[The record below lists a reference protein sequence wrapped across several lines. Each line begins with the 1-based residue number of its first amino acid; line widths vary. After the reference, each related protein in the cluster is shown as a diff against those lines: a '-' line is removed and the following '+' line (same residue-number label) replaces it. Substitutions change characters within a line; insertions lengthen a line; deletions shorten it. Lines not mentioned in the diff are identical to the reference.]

1 MELQRIR
8 IDAPK
13 NDYDEIISEVVRL
26 IKEISSGES
35 NFTVGIGMP
44 GSIHPETNL
53 VQVSNTKAL
62 EGKSV

>member
-1 MELQRIR
+1 MNFQKIL
-8 IDAPK
+8 K
-13 NDYDEIISEVVRL
+13 
-26 IKEISSGES
+26 

-62 EGKSV
+62 EGKPVKIRY